1 MGESKDFP
9 DMPMWTRHHKQRNT
23 GRFIIPVITAAFL
36 AYFGYHAFHGAYGL
50 EAKKRLEERVAVLQA
65 ELDVLVEEREALEA
79 KLILINDGTIER
91 DMLDEQA
98 RRALDLVRDDEVV
111 IYLDR

>member
-1 MGESKDFP
+1 MA
-9 DMPMWTRHHKQRNT
+9 MWTRHHKQRNT
-23 GRFIIPVITAAFL
+23 GRLIVPAIAAVFL
-36 AYFGYHAFHGAYGL
+36 AYFGYHAFHGSYGI
-50 EAKKRLEERVAVLQA
+50 EAKKRLEERVAVLQSQ
-65 ELDVLVEEREALEA
+65 LDELVEEREALEA
-79 KLILINDGTIER
+79 RLILINDGTIER

>member
-1 MGESKDFP
+1 
-9 DMPMWTRHHKQRNT
+9 MWTRHHKQRRT
-23 GRFIIPVITAAFL
+23 GRFIVPTIAAAFL
-36 AYFGYHAFHGAYGL
+36 AYFGYHAFHGAYGI
-50 EAKKRLEERVAVLQA
+50 ESKKKLEERAAVLQA
-65 ELDVLVEEREALEA
+65 ELDLLVAERKALEA
-79 KLILINDGTIER
+79 RLILINDGTIER